1 MDENANPLKQDQNPL
16 TGYFRKPEVYVSL
29 PSKGNYYAPGAIDFP
44 QNGEIGVFPMTAKD
58 ELVFKTPDALLN
70 GSSTVEVIKSCV
82 PAIKDPWSIPSLDM
96 DVILIAIRIATYGNQ
111 MDINATCP
119 TCQAQNEFG
128 IDLAHLIDQSGKWLF
143 NDTLQVGDLTIKF
156 RPLSYKDLNTENLRQ
171 FEEAKIMRIVNDETT
186 TDEQKQQLFNDTFLK
201 LTVHTVDLIAKT
213 IFKIITA
220 DGTEVTNTKHINE
233 FVHGVDRKMFD
244 TIQQHLDNE
253 RVNNSFAEFELTC
266 ENEGCG
272 TKYNTPIVFD
282 NSNFF
287 A

>member
-44 QNGEIGVFPMTAKD
+44 QNEEIGVFPMTAKD

-128 IDLAHLIDQSGKWLF
+128 IDLAHLIDQSGNWVF

-156 RPLSYKDLNTENLRQ
+156 KPLSYKDLNTENLRQ

-244 TIQQHLDNE
+244 LIQKHLDNE

-272 TKYNTPIVFD
+272 TKYKTPIVFD